1 MGGVGGWVS
10 PCFIVMIRHRF
21 LFDITTAITTILTVV
36 ATSAHVNLRVAVV
49 IGGRLLRKDR
59 REGLRF
65 HGDTECRVFRS
76 WGELGRGGGIGRWVK
91 WVLRVGKCGSEG
103 KEWCV
108 RSAER
113 GVGMGWMGLDLNTR
127 IACMGL

>member
-1 MGGVGGWVS
+1 
-10 PCFIVMIRHRF
+10 MIRHRF

-76 WGELGRGGGIGRWVK
+76 WGELGRGGGNRA
-91 WVLRVGKCGSEG
+91 VGEVGSKSWEMWFRG
-103 KEWCV
+103 QGVV
-108 RSAER
+108 R
-113 GVGMGWMGLDLNTR
+113 
-127 IACMGL
+127 